1 MAILNSI
8 LGIIFIFLVAF
19 LLSNNKKKINWRTV
33 IIGFLIQF
41 GFAVI
46 ALKWSVGKYVL
57 GKVALGV
64 QSVINYANEG
74 VSFIFGSLSKD
85 GSIFAV
91 NVLSVIIFISAIVSI
106 LYYLGVMQ
114 FVIKIIGGG
123 LAKLLG
129 TSKLETISASA
140 NIFLGQTEAP
150 LLIKPYVEKLTESE
164 LFTVMVG
171 GLASVS
177 GSILVGYSLLGIPI
191 EYLVSASFMA
201 APAGLVISKIILP
214 EIKEAEVNNEIEMVK
229 DDSANVVDAAA
240 KGAIDGLG
248 LVLNIAAILL
258 ALPEIK
264 EAEVNNEIE
273 MVKDDS
279 ANVVDAAAKGAID
292 GLGLVL
298 NIAAILLAFVAL
310 IALVNGLIGWV
321 GGWFGFA
328 DLSLQ
333 TILGYIFSPVA
344 AVIGVPWNEAVTAG
358 SLIGQKVILNEFV
371 AFTSLSPL
379 MGTLSAKT
387 VAIVTFSLCGFANIS
402 SIAILIGGIGG
413 MAPNRKHDIA
423 RLGWKA
429 VAAGTLCNLLSATIA
444 GLLISI

>member
-19 LLSNNKKKINWRTV
+19 LLSNNKKNINWRTV

-91 NVLSVIIFISAIVSI
+91 NVLSVIIFISAIVSV

-201 APAGLVISKIILP
+201 APAGLIISKII
-214 EIKEAEVNNEIEMVK
+214 
-229 DDSANVVDAAA
+229 
-240 KGAIDGLG
+240 
-248 LVLNIAAILL
+248 
-258 ALPEIK
+258 LPEIK

-413 MAPNRKHDIA
+413 MAPSRKHDIA